1 MAASEGKTRRSFKV
15 SDEPYAKNA
24 RELVKSQEELVWKLQ
39 DLKIGIEKIFRE
51 LRREKENTKN
61 QVREIFIET
70 PNKNLQQNKTA
81 NHRRRSVAFRPE
93 NDALVENVP
102 RLRRAYSV
110 DRGLQLGDS
119 ICGSPFF
126 ISAPRMRHIVQNYV
140 VSTRARSVAPD
151 YPSSPYSTSEPV
163 TPRYAIPCVRASS
176 VAPEMFSSSRES
188 LTTPPRIVSSVRARS
203 VAPEALST
211 PRYFPLGSRRTSIV
225 ERACSLAPEYSYS
238 PRPIRQGYSPLIR
251 ASSSRAASLAPDF
264 ISPGRAPSM
273 TRDICKLPRASSTA
287 RELFC

>member
-1 MAASEGKTRRSFKV
+1 MAASEGKTRRSVKV
-15 SDEPYAKNA
+15 SDEPYAKHA

-51 LRREKENTKN
+51 LNREKENKKN
-61 QVREIFIET
+61 QLREIFIET
-70 PNKNLQQNKTA
+70 PVKNQQHKTT
-81 NHRRRSVAFRPE
+81 NHRRSVVFRPE
-93 NDALVENVP
+93 NDVIVENVP

-110 DRGLQLGDS
+110 DRGLQLGDN
-119 ICGSPFF
+119 ICGSPFY

-151 YPSSPYSTSEPV
+151 YFSSPYSTPEPIA
-163 TPRYAIPCVRASS
+163 PRYAIPCARASS

-188 LTTPPRIVSSVRARS
+188 LTTPPSIVSSVRARS
-203 VAPEALST
+203 VAPEALSS

-225 ERACSLAPEYSYS
+225 ERACSLAPESGYNRS
-238 PRPIRQGYSPLIR
+238 PHSLRKGYSPLIR
-251 ASSSRAASLAPDF
+251 ASSSRAVSLAPDF
-264 ISPGRAPSM
+264 ISPRRAPSM
-273 TRDICKLPRASSTA
+273 VRDVSHFPRGSSTA